1 MLHAS
6 AVLARFNMLK
16 RTITGAVLVAVLV
29 GFFFLRKLDYAFFH
43 IAISLI
49 AVIGALEAVK
59 MTGERTALSQ
69 KITCVLSAIAVCV
82 SFYFFNATGALVALV
97 IFLIAQFFI
106 PVFARAKYG
115 MESLT
120 LSLFAT
126 IYPCGLLIP
135 LMMINTLG
143 GISTFAL
150 ILTFV
155 ISPCADVFAYLVGR
169 TLKGKKLCPEISPNK
184 TISGAIGGLVGGIVG
199 SVVVYALTKNGFNY
213 HLNLNPYLYFAV
225 VGLVAALLTEIGDS
239 VESFIKRSFG
249 VKDSGKIFPGHGG
262 VLDRFDGL
270 IFASVFIYF
279 VVALF

>member
-1 MLHAS
+1 
-6 AVLARFNMLK
+6 MLK

-29 GFFFLRKLDYAFFH
+29 GFFFLRRLDSAFFH

-49 AVIGALEAVK
+49 AVVGTVEAVK
-59 MTGERTALSQ
+59 MTGEKTALPQ
-69 KITCVLSAIAVCV
+69 KITCVLSAVAISAL
-82 SFYFFNATGALVALV
+82 FYFFNVTGALVTLAV
-97 IFLIAQFFI
+97 FLIAQFFI
-106 PVFARAKYG
+106 PVFSRAKYD

-126 IYPCGLLIP
+126 IYPCALLIP

-169 TLKGKKLCPEISPNK
+169 ALKGKKLCPEISPNK
-184 TISGAIGGLVGGIVG
+184 TVSGAIGGLIGGIVG
-199 SVVVYALTKNGFNY
+199 SIVVYALTKNSFNY
-213 HLNLNPYLYFAV
+213 HLSLNPYVYFAV
-225 VGLVAALLTEIGDS
+225 VGLAAALLTEIGDL
-239 VESFIKRSFG
+239 VESFVKRSFG